1 MTIRGR
7 MQAFSA
13 SHPFSINKKIDNYL
27 TEHLADL
34 MDEYKIADKNQIIDL
49 DAQFESHEKR
59 MTDLESW
66 RKEFDLRIKN
76 GTTRIDRLKMKYGVK
91 EG

>member
-13 SHPFSINKKIDNYL
+13 SHPLSVNRKIDNYL
-27 TEHLADL
+27 TEHLPDL
-34 MDEYKIADKNQIIDL
+34 MDEHKIADRNDISDL
-49 DAQFESHEKR
+49 DTQFESHEKR
-59 MTDLESW
+59 MTDLENW
-66 RKEFDLRIKN
+66 RKEFDLRIKD
-76 GTTRIDRLKMKYGVK
+76 GSMRIDRLKMKYGVK

>member
-13 SHPFSINKKIDNYL
+13 SHPLSVNRKIDNYL
-27 TEHLADL
+27 TEHLPDL
-34 MDEYKIADKNQIIDL
+34 MDEHKIADRNDISDL
-49 DAQFESHEKR
+49 DAQFENHEKR
-59 MTDLESW
+59 MTDLENW
-66 RKEFDLRIKN
+66 RKEFDVKITDGSKRIE
-76 GTTRIDRLKMKYGVK
+76 RLKMKYGIK